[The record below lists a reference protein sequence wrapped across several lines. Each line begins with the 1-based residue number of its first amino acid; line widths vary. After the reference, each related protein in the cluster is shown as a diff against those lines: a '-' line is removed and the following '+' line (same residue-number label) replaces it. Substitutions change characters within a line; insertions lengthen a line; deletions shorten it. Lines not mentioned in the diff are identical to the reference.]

1 MEGGIKFL
9 HFLSVFFFWK
19 VNLKQ
24 IEEQKYGS
32 RGVRGYASRKVFK
45 NLDTVM
51 AILELFEQFLWQILF
66 AFNLKSF
73 TKYDTFCS
81 FPLTLSYILLHF
93 PLTLSPLPNM
103 IHFVRTFLIY
113 ACLRRKD
120 DCYQIGLKLW
130 KNCIHQKQR

>member
-9 HFLSVFFFWK
+9 HFLSVFFFRK

-32 RGVRGYASRKVFK
+32 GGVRGYASPECFK

-51 AILELFEQFLWQILF
+51 AILALFEQFLWQILF
-66 AFNLKSF
+66 NFFASNSKSF

-81 FPLTLSYILLHF
+81 HIFDLC
-93 PLTLSPLPNM
+93 
-103 IHFVRTFLIY
+103 V
-113 ACLRRKD
+113 
-120 DCYQIGLKLW
+120 LKA
-130 KNCIHQKQR
+130 

>member
-1 MEGGIKFL
+1 MALGGSGGML
-9 HFLSVFFFWK
+9 P
-19 VNLKQ
+19 
-24 IEEQKYGS
+24 
-32 RGVRGYASRKVFK
+32 RKVFK

-51 AILELFEQFLWQILF
+51 AILALLNNFYGKFCLIFL
-66 AFNLKSF
+66 
-73 TKYDTFCS
+73 
-81 FPLTLSYILLHF
+81 
-93 PLTLSPLPNM
+93 PLTLSPSPNM